1 MRLFL
6 LRIALTASTLLLL
19 ILAGTE
25 RAAAQAYPMKEG
37 IPAATK
43 KAQDT
48 LAKDAIL
55 VGVGTVGSLNVSGID
70 LTFDL
75 TNGNAT
81 AWVYLFYSPSL
92 QKSLPIGVI
101 KLFVIYQAIGIG
113 ELPLPIP
120 DGLTDAL
127 DLDGQYSN
135 SNQMVKRLETDTAYQ
150 RFRTELPG
158 AKPNFLSLAE
168 LGDFSQLP
176 GDFPLNQPIWS
187 IFFTGEQDSTMSCF
201 VGANSGN
208 VFCRRVSLPTSA
220 VPGSSIPG
228 SDMSLSV
235 VPNPANSSLSVGV
248 RIPDGKM
255 LPADARMGL
264 YNLRGEQVL
273 DLSSTL
279 AGNNGLPLTF
289 STDALPSGNYYIRLH
304 GQGIQPMTIPVAV
317 EH

>member
-1 MRLFL
+1 MKPRL
-6 LRIALTASTLLLL
+6 LRLALIVGTLLLL
-19 ILAGTE
+19 VGRTE

-55 VGVGTVGSLNVSGID
+55 VGVGTVGNLNFSGIN

-75 TNGNAT
+75 QSGNAT

-92 QKSLPIGVI
+92 QKSLPIAVI
-101 KLFVIYQAIGIG
+101 KLLVIYQAVGIG
-113 ELPLPIP
+113 EIPLPIP
-120 DGLTDAL
+120 DGLTDTL
-127 DLDGQYSN
+127 DLNGQAAN

-150 RFRTELPG
+150 RFRQELPG

-176 GDFPLNQPIWS
+176 VDFPLNQPIWS

-201 VGANSGN
+201 VGANTGN
-208 VFCRRVSLPTSA
+208 AFCRRVSLPTTA
-220 VPGSSIPG
+220 VPGSTIPG
-228 SDMSLSV
+228 SDLSLTV
-235 VPNPANSSLSVGV
+235 LPNPANSSLSVGV
-248 RIPDGKM
+248 RLPDGKS
-255 LPADARMGL
+255 LPTDARMGL
-264 YNLRGEQVL
+264 YNLRGEQVI
-273 DLSSTL
+273 DLTSTL

-289 STDALPSGNYYIRLH
+289 PTDALPSGSYYIRLH
-304 GQGIQPMTIPVAV
+304 GQGIQPMTVPVAV
-317 EH
+317 GH